1 MSRHSDASR
10 VLCTILAAA
19 VTITAVGLT
28 GCRIPK
34 GPPEPMGP
42 RYVRVEKI
50 NGRYWFVR
58 RSDRFL
64 AIGVNAVVPED
75 HSKPKD
81 GRRYNVLPK
90 YNNDVAAWAKDAAA
104 RLKLWSFNTFAG
116 WCHDYLYENF
126 PIYHTR
132 VLWLGP
138 WGHNDGR
145 LIDVFSESYAAD
157 VDRTCR
163 KEVAPHATNE
173 YLIGYFI
180 NNELPWYGERG
191 WPTSPNVSMITR
203 YMRLPEKAPGKV
215 RLVELLRSR
224 YAEDFQ
230 AFTANWEVSA
240 TNFDELARARQAAP
254 KNRQARKDTV
264 AWSGVVA
271 DQYFKLCA
279 ETIRRYDANHLLLG
293 ARFAERAQEPV
304 MAACGKY
311 CDVIS
316 VNHYRKTGIFD
327 SRQVGAIAAL
337 AGKPVMITEYSWRAL
352 ENSSGC
358 PSTRGADVTVKTQQD
373 RADCFRR
380 YAREALAQP
389 FIVGMDW
396 FCYHD
401 QPPAG
406 RFDGENSNY
415 GLVDINDQFYTALLG
430 AITEV
435 NAQAMQIHELSQV
448 PMPAY
453 EPNVLADYKEITIP
467 AAPAPAPTVFV
478 DATSAV
484 EPWGDFANGAEIKS
498 EPDPAGGLLLSG
510 KPVGWGCG
518 LTYQGAASLPK
529 NPDGSVNLLGA
540 QKIIVV
546 LDAPA
551 GLKFSAGLDESG
563 IGPTDSQT
571 FAGHNGADGE
581 LYNHG
586 EIVAT
591 GGRAEYVFEMSNLE
605 PSPNYGNQRG
615 NYIVDTA
622 AIKAIHL
629 FFPNQESFEV
639 RLDSIRVE

>member
-1 MSRHSDASR
+1 
-10 VLCTILAAA
+10 V
-19 VTITAVGLT
+19 
-28 GCRIPK
+28 
-34 GPPEPMGP
+34 
-42 RYVRVEKI
+42 
-50 NGRYWFVR
+50 
-58 RSDRFL
+58 
-64 AIGVNAVVPED
+64 
-75 HSKPKD
+75 
-81 GRRYNVLPK
+81 
-90 YNNDVAAWAKDAAA
+90 
-104 RLKLWSFNTFAG
+104 
-116 WCHDYLYENF
+116 
-126 PIYHTR
+126 YHTR

-138 WGHNDGR
+138 WGQHDSR
-145 LIDVFSESYAAD
+145 LIDVFSDSYAAD
-157 VDRTCR
+157 VDRTCA

-203 YMRLPEKAPGKV
+203 YMRLPAKAPGKA
-215 RLVELLRSR
+215 RLVELLKSR
-224 YAEDFQ
+224 YSNDFA
-230 AFTANWEVSA
+230 AFTANWEVTASS
-240 TNFDELARARQAAP
+240 FDDLAGARQIAP
-254 KNRQARKDTV
+254 KNRQAKKDAV

-271 DQYFKLCA
+271 DQYFKLCT
-279 ETIRRYDANHLLLG
+279 ETIRRHDPNHLLLG

-311 CDVIS
+311 CDVVS

-358 PSTRGADVTVKTQQD
+358 PSTKGADVTVKTQQD

-380 YAREALAQP
+380 YAKEALAQP
-389 FIVGMDW
+389 FILGMDW

-415 GLVDINDQFYTALLG
+415 GLVDITDQFYTTLLG
-430 AITEV
+430 AITEI
-435 NAQAMQIHELSQV
+435 NAQAGQIHELSNV

-453 EPNVLADYKEITIP
+453 ESNVLADYKEITLP
-467 AAPAPAPTVFV
+467 DAPAPAPTVFA
-478 DATSAV
+478 DATSPV
-484 EPWGDFANGAEIKS
+484 EPWGDFANGAEIAS
-498 EPDPAGGLLLSG
+498 EADPAGGLVLRG

-518 LTYQGAASLPK
+518 VTYQGAANLPK

-540 QKIIVV
+540 RRVVVV

-551 GLKFSAGLDESG
+551 GFKFSAGVDESG

-586 EIVAT
+586 EIAAT
-591 GGRAEYVFEMSNLE
+591 GGKTEYVFEMANME
-605 PSPNYGNQRG
+605 TGPNYGNQRG
-615 NYIVDTA
+615 NYTVDTG

-629 FFPNQESFEV
+629 FFPNQENFEV
-639 RLDSIRVE
+639 RLDSIRIE

>member
-1 MSRHSDASR
+1 MKRLSIAPPL
-10 VLCTILAAA
+10 LCTTLAAA
-19 VTITAVGLT
+19 VMMSAVWLT
-28 GCRIPK
+28 GCQLPK
-34 GPPEPMGP
+34 GPVMPTGP

-50 NGRYWFVR
+50 DGRYWLVR
-58 RSDRFL
+58 GNDRFVSL
-64 AIGVNAVVPED
+64 GINAVVPED
-75 HSKPKD
+75 QSKPKD

-90 YNNDVAAWAKDAAA
+90 YNHDTALWAKDAEA
-104 RLKLWSFNTFAG
+104 RLKLWNFTTFAG
-116 WCHDYLYENF
+116 WCHDYLYAHA
-126 PIYHTR
+126 PVYHTR

-138 WGHNDGR
+138 WGQHDSR
-145 LIDVFSESYAAD
+145 LIDVFSDSYAAD
-157 VDRTCR
+157 VDRTCA

-173 YLIGYFI
+173 YLIGYFV
-180 NNELPWYGERG
+180 NNEAPWYGERG

-203 YMRLPEKAPGKV
+203 YMRLPEKAPGKAK
-215 RLVELLRSR
+215 LVELLRTQ
-224 YAEDFQ
+224 YAGDFQ
-230 AFTANWEVSA
+230 AFAARWQVTATS
-240 TNFDELARARQAAP
+240 FDDLAKARQITP
-254 KNRQARKDTV
+254 KNRQAKKDTI

-271 DQYFKLCA
+271 DQYFKLCT
-279 ETIRRYDANHLLLG
+279 ETIRRYDPNHLILG

-311 CDVIS
+311 CDVVS

-358 PSTRGADVTVKTQQD
+358 PSTKGADVTVKTQQD

-380 YAREALAQP
+380 YAKEALAQP

-415 GLVDINDQFYTALLG
+415 GLVDINDQFYTTLLG
-430 AITEV
+430 AITEI
-435 NAQAMQIHELSQV
+435 NAQAKQIHELSQV

-453 EPNVLADYKEITIP
+453 EPNVLADYKEITVP
-467 AAPAPAPTVFV
+467 DAPAPTPTVFA

-484 EPWGDFANGAEIKS
+484 EPWGDFAGGAEIVS
-498 EPDPAGGLLLSG
+498 EPDPAGGLVLRG
-510 KPVGWGCG
+510 KPLGWGCG
-518 LTYQGAASLPK
+518 LTYQGAANLLK

-540 QKIIVV
+540 RRVIVV

-551 GLKFSAGLDESG
+551 GFKFSAGVDESG
-563 IGPTDSQT
+563 IGPTDSQN
-571 FAGHNGADGE
+571 FAGYNGADGE
-581 LYNHG
+581 LYNHA
-586 EIVAT
+586 EITAT
-591 GGRAEYVFEMSNLE
+591 GGKTEYVFEMSNME
-605 PSPNYGNQRG
+605 AGPNYGNQRG
-615 NYIVDTA
+615 NYTVDTA

-629 FFPNQESFEV
+629 FFPSQADFEV
-639 RLDSIRVE
+639 RLDSIRIE